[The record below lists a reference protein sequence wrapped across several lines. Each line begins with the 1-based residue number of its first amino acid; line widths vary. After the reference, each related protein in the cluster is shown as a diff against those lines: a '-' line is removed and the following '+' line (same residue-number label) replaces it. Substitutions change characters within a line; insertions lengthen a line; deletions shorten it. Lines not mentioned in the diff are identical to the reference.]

1 LIRFL
6 ARLLIRDYE
15 NTADPAVRRAY
26 GVLCGVAGIALN
38 ALLFA
43 AKYLAGALTGSLA
56 VMADAFNNLSDAGSS
71 LVTLLGFR
79 ISGKRSD
86 PEHPF
91 GHGRVEYI
99 AGLIV
104 AMLIIYMGLEL
115 ARDSIGTILNPAP
128 VRFDAL
134 STAILALSILVKLY
148 MALYNRAIGRKIHSV
163 AMAATATDSLSD
175 AIATLAVLVSALIG
189 RITGANI
196 DAWTG
201 ALVSLMILRAG
212 WGAAMD
218 TISPLLGNPPEPEFV
233 QRVEDI
239 VNSYDGVTGIH
250 DLLVHDYGAGRV
262 MISLHAEVPADGD
275 LMTMHDMIDTI
286 ERRLSGE
293 LGCHAVIHMDPVVT
307 DDEAVAAMRGRVLGA
322 LRQELDAGVTIH
334 DFRMVAGPTHTNV
347 IFDAVV
353 PLSVAADDAALRQEI
368 GRIVRGLDETFFAV
382 VTIDR
387 PYAGNL

>member
-43 AKYLAGALTGSLA
+43 AKYLAGALTGSIA